1 MLATAASGGEV
12 PTGPVLGATSVA
24 TQVPASIPVRS
35 FPPVPV
41 PAARLIVISAGVAA
55 VITTEP

>member
-24 TQVPASIPVRS
+24 TQVPAPIPVR
-35 FPPVPV
+35 PVPPV